1 MSATN
6 EIYEIFRN
14 LEYFK
19 TLDKNRAEIVITRYN
34 EPLDWIKGMEHL
46 VTVYNKGHLNH
57 PIEMATI
64 KVPNYGYG
72 LETMLR
78 HIITRYDSLAE
89 VTFFAQGR
97 LGDREDQP
105 IYPLYYY
112 FEGMNANSIR
122 GVKTLAYDLPKSRYR
137 NRLTDP
143 GTFACDDKTLEDFR
157 KSIGIPYKFTIEH
170 WVKGDWI
177 SVGRNL
183 IREKPKE
190 YYSYLYDACKFGR
203 GVIVEECWFLERSW
217 YSIFTTSLKKNFI
230 IPGCEHVILS

>member
-1 MSATN
+1 MVSPTN
-6 EIYEIFRN
+6 EIYEILKN

-19 TLDKNRAEIVITRYN
+19 DLDKKQAEIVITRYN
-34 EPLDWIKGMEHL
+34 EPLDWIQGMEHL
-46 VTVYNKGHLNH
+46 VTIYNKGNH
-57 PIEMATI
+57 IEGAI
-64 KVPNYGYG
+64 HVPNHGYG

-78 HIITRYDSLAE
+78 HIITRYDSLAD
-89 VTFFAQGR
+89 VTFFFFLL

-137 NRLTDP
+137 SRLTDP

-177 SVGRNL
+177 SVGKNL
-183 IREKPKE
+183 IQEKPKE
-190 YYSYLYDACKFGR
+190 YYCYLYDACKFGR

-217 YSIFTTSLKKNFI
+217 YSILITSLKKNFI